1 MRSPQRAYLFIL
13 LLPTASCFPSVDVTP
28 PPADAPAQ
36 QVALAGASVM
46 VGAGDIAQCDSRGDE
61 LTAVLVDSI
70 MKADSAAG
78 VEDMVFTLGDNA
90 YPSGRARD
98 FAQCWGPS
106 WGDAAKRI
114 MKSIRPTP
122 GNHEH
127 ITDWAAPYYKYF
139 GDRAGSPRKG
149 YYAYDVG
156 EWRVIALN
164 SVIAV
169 NSGVPPADRK
179 GQEEWLAKELASNKK
194 LCTLAYWHHPRFS
207 SGGHGSD
214 PRVEPLWKTLYDAKV
229 DLALVGHDHHYE
241 RFLPQGPQARLDT
254 LRGIPQILVGT
265 GGAELR
271 GIRSRRAANS
281 AARIE
286 GHFGVLKLT
295 LGAGEYRSAFI
306 DVTGRV
312 WDRSGGKCH

>member
-1 MRSPQRAYLFIL
+1 MMGTQRSSLFV
-13 LLPTASCFPSVDVTP
+13 LPLAALSCFPPVEITP
-28 PPADAPAQ
+28 PPADAPAE

-46 VGAGDIAQCDSRGDE
+46 VGAGDIAECNSTGDE
-61 LTAVLVDSI
+61 LTAALVDSI

-90 YPSGRARD
+90 YPNGSAND
-98 FAQCWGPS
+98 FARCWAPS
-106 WGDAAKRI
+106 WGDTAKRI
-114 MKSIRPTP
+114 MKRIRPTP

-127 ITDWAAPYYKYF
+127 NTDWAAPYYKYF

-169 NSGVPPADRK
+169 NSAATPEDKK
-179 GQEEWLAKELASNKK
+179 GQEDWLANELKNNK
-194 LCTLAYWHHPRFS
+194 LCTIAYWHHPRFS
-207 SGGHGSD
+207 SGGHGND
-214 PRVEPLWKTLYDAKV
+214 LRIEPLWKLLYEAKV

-241 RFLPQGPQARLDT
+241 RFLPQGPNATLDT

-265 GGAELR
+265 GGAHLR
-271 GIRSRRAANS
+271 GLRPSRSGNS
-281 AARIE
+281 VVRIQ

-295 LGAGEYRSAFI
+295 LGAGEWRSAFI
-306 DVTGRV
+306 DTKGRI
-312 WDRSGGKCH
+312 WDRSGGKCR